1 MVNLEAV
8 LEEKNLL
15 LRLQALEAALATA
28 SHGVSISPT
37 AWSRCRPSTHT
48 HARTSMSSTGSPPG
62 PQRPHGPPC
71 GCAET
76 EAETE
81 TERQRQEAERGSVT
95 WCGRAGQVQQTG
107 LSVYRL
113 SFKSNAAEANLAL
126 VWYILVA
133 LSPVLCFLLLRR
145 EDEGEGERVFG
156 CPTLDVWCAPRSKF

>member
-1 MVNLEAV
+1 
-8 LEEKNLL
+8 
-15 LRLQALEAALATA
+15 
-28 SHGVSISPT
+28 
-37 AWSRCRPSTHT
+37 
-48 HARTSMSSTGSPPG
+48 
-62 PQRPHGPPC
+62 
-71 GCAET
+71 
-76 EAETE
+76 
-81 TERQRQEAERGSVT
+81 
-95 WCGRAGQVQQTG
+95 VQQTG